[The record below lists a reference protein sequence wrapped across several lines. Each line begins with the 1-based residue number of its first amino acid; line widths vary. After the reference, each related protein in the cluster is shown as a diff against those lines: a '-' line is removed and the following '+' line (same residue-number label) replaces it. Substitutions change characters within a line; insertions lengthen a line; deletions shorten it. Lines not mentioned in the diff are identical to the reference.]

1 MPSKVS
7 ETAPKKSRTS
17 LSKSEENILAH
28 QVINAAKQRA
38 NRQEMIATAAYYRA
52 EKRGFNGN
60 EADAVQD
67 WLEAEMEVDNELGMF
82 DSSSIDFQFP
92 LHRPE

>member
-7 ETAPKKSRTS
+7 ETAPKKSRTK

-28 QVINAAKQRA
+28 RIITATKQRA
-38 NRQEMIATAAYYRA
+38 DRQEMIATAAYYRA
-52 EKRGFNGN
+52 KKRGFSGN
-60 EADAVQD
+60 EADAIQD

-82 DSSSIDFQFP
+82 DSSGIDFQF
-92 LHRPE
+92 LTHKTE

>member
-7 ETAPKKSRTS
+7 ETATKRPRTK

-28 QVINAAKQRA
+28 HVINSAKRTD
-38 NRQEMIATAAYYRA
+38 RQEMIATAAYYRA
-52 EKRGFNGN
+52 EKRGFSGS

-67 WLEAEMEVDNELGMF
+67 WLEAEMEVDNELGVF
-82 DSSSIDFQFP
+82 DSNTINFQF
-92 LHRPE
+92 LTNETE

>member
-7 ETAPKKSRTS
+7 ETAPSKARAK

-28 QVINAAKQRA
+28 HVVTAAKQHA
-38 NRQEMIATAAYYRA
+38 NRLKMIATAAYYRA

-60 EADAVQD
+60 EADAIQD

-82 DSSSIDFQFP
+82 DSHGIDFQF
-92 LHRPE
+92 LTHKTE